1 MTPLRKQMIEEMQL
15 RNFSPKT
22 QQAYLG
28 AVNSFAK
35 HYGKSPAE
43 ISDGEVRQY
52 LIHLIKERRVAWS
65 TYNITRCAFKC
76 LYGICLNKPEFVS
89 RFPCPKEPKKL
100 PIVLTFDECATFFD
114 ACKNQRDLSAF
125 LCAYAGGL
133 RVSEVANLQL
143 KDIDSQRMLIH
154 IRQGKGWR
162 DRYVPLS
169 LKLLEVLRE
178 YWKEFRP
185 KEWLFPGQPKSR
197 AITSST
203 LERAC
208 RAVGQASGIGK
219 CITMHTLRHSYATH
233 LLESGVDLRTIQ
245 LLLGHRNLK
254 TTANYTHVS
263 DYRLANT
270 ISPLDRLVDRLN
282 QKDQTSCRIAT

>member
-1 MTPLRKQMIEEMQL
+1 MRIQVFIWNLLESTGPSQSFPLSER
-15 RNFSPKT
+15 
-22 QQAYLG
+22 
-28 AVNSFAK
+28 AK
-35 HYGKSPAE
+35 EAT
-43 ISDGEVRQY
+43 V
-52 LIHLIKERRVAWS
+52 
-65 TYNITRCAFKC
+65 
-76 LYGICLNKPEFVS
+76 
-89 RFPCPKEPKKL
+89 
-100 PIVLTFDECATFFD
+100 VLTFEEVAIFFD
-114 ACKNQRDLSAF
+114 TCKSQRDLAAF

-162 DRYVPLS
+162 DRFVPLS
-169 LKLLEVLRE
+169 SKLLDVLRA
-178 YWKEFRP
+178 YWK
-185 KEWLFPGQPKSR
+185 KSQSDVWLFPGQPKSR
-197 AITSST
+197 AISSGT

-208 RAVGQASGIGK
+208 RAVGEASEIGK

-233 LLESGVDLRTIQ
+233 LLETGVDLRTIQ

-270 ISPLDRLVDRLN
+270 ISPLDRLIERL
-282 QKDQTSCRIAT
+282 QDKEKEEEKAS